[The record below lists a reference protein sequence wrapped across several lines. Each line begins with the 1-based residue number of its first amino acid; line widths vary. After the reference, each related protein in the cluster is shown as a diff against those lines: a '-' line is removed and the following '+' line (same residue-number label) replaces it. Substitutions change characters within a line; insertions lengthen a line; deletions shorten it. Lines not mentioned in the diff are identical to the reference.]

1 MRKSFLT
8 ALGLLILLSIA
19 SCKTSKKIT
28 NTQRE
33 ETTAQT
39 TVPQNLTISR
49 EELEG
54 TWIVKTAEKKAV
66 VGESPV
72 EITFDLTNG
81 RIYGNDGCNVVNGTV
96 ILEGDNQLRF
106 ESLISTMKACRPE
119 VTDRIVLN
127 ALNNTRSYKRSDT
140 QELGMKFCDQK
151 GKTVMTLEKR
161 MVDWLN
167 GSWKVTAINGKT
179 INNENPTM
187 VIDIPEAK
195 LSGFA
200 GCNRMF
206 GNIVLDGTPYGI
218 AFTQIGAT
226 RMACPDM
233 TTEQTF
239 LSALEKVTGFYIV
252 NNSHAALYQQPQQP
266 IILLEK
272 VQQK

>member
-81 RIYGNDGCNVVNGTV
+81 RIYGNDGCNVINGTV

-127 ALNNTRSYKRSDT
+127 ALNNTRSYKRADT

-226 RMACPDM
+226 RMVCPDM
-233 TTEQTF
+233 TTEQAF

-252 NNSHAALYQQPQQP
+252 DNSHAALYQQPQQP
-266 IILLEK
+266 IILIEK
-272 VQQK
+272 VQ

>member
-28 NTQRE
+28 NPQRE

-127 ALNNTRSYKRSDT
+127 ALNTSTIEIMHSAK
-140 QELGMKFCDQK
+140 
-151 GKTVMTLEKR
+151 
-161 MVDWLN
+161 
-167 GSWKVTAINGKT
+167 KT
-179 INNENPTM
+179 IHIT
-187 VIDIPEAK
+187 
-195 LSGFA
+195 LSPLKSPLSFPISVP
-200 GCNRMF
+200 CY
-206 GNIVLDGTPYGI
+206 V
-218 AFTQIGAT
+218 Q
-226 RMACPDM
+226 
-233 TTEQTF
+233 
-239 LSALEKVTGFYIV
+239 SALA
-252 NNSHAALYQQPQQP
+252 AALNCSPRSSM
-266 IILLEK
+266 L
-272 VQQK
+272 